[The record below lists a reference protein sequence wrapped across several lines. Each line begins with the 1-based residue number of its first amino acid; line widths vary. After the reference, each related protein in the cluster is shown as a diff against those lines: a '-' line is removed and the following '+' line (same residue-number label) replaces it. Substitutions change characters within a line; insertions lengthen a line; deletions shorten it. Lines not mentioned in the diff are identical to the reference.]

1 MSKRFTKSR
10 KIRVA
15 KIATRQFLVSYG
27 SIGIKVLA
35 SCKLTP
41 KQIESA
47 RTVIVRTCQR
57 KGQIFIRTKA
67 RFSVSK
73 KPLGVRMG
81 GGKGAIDH
89 YVDAVPCGTVIFELD
104 NVQLDIAKKALEKAS
119 YKLGVQCAVVYRH
132 FAKISS

>member
-15 KIATRQFLVSYG
+15 KIATRQFLVTYG
-27 SIGIKVLA
+27 SIGVKVLA
-35 SCKLTP
+35 SCKLTTQ
-41 KQIESA
+41 QIESA

-81 GGKGAIDH
+81 GGKGGIDH
-89 YVDAVPCGTVIFELD
+89 YVDAVPSGTVIFELD
-104 NVQLDIAKKALEKAS
+104 NVPLDLAKKALEKAT
-119 YKLGVQCAVVYRH
+119 YKLGVPCCVVYRH
-132 FAKISS
+132 FAKIS